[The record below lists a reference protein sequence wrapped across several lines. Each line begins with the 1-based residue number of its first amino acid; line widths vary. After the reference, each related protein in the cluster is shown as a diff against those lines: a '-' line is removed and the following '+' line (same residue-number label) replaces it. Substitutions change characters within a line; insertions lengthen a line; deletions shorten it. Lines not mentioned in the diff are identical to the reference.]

1 MTDKTTGEV
10 YIKRPNDEKI
20 ISFRQ
25 RSHTVYEAIQEFN
38 IQYQSSVGYTYP
50 NHPGSYL
57 LGIKVD
63 VDEYLQDERKT
74 NILTD
79 NHVFSEA
86 VTSYKDF
93 WFGVASS
100 TNGFFI
106 KPITRLG
113 DRNICGYLN
122 GQFSKNEVNRF
133 AAVSQTFEDWL
144 ENSKLYESAYLYTE
158 WRNLEKWKSCNALI
172 DCTITSEGRADSGKH
187 VKNTISITTPIKLNE
202 YSFVRFPD
210 DYKADMDQVYSTNV
224 VITKIYSPK
233 LQYEAY
239 LNKKGESSAMMS
251 KLLEV
256 DNIVVLKSVDVFY
269 FINDSIQL
277 PTNPNTI
284 IDQCIDTEFL
294 DDAIVSLSVTYGSKS
309 VQSQVEEPEVWMT
322 DTVWAEEI
330 RDITNGNKVTETNSI
345 HKFKDIERTLY
356 HDPEETLEYTEHI
369 IDRSNILV
377 YDASYSIDWLNDK

>member
-1 MTDKTTGEV
+1 
-10 YIKRPNDEKI
+10 
-20 ISFRQ
+20 
-25 RSHTVYEAIQEFN
+25 
-38 IQYQSSVGYTYP
+38 
-50 NHPGSYL
+50 
-57 LGIKVD
+57 
-63 VDEYLQDERKT
+63 
-74 NILTD
+74 
-79 NHVFSEA
+79 
-86 VTSYKDF
+86 
-93 WFGVASS
+93 VASS

-158 WRNLEKWKSCNALI
+158 WRNLEKWESCNALI

-377 YDASYSIDWLNDK
+377 YDASYSID